1 MRVVI
6 ESNLLKDTWAIY
18 IFEKVGDSLY
28 QGKIRK
34 DHSVELEK
42 VANYEPSNTK
52 GNPNIKPL
60 FVMDGICAE
69 QFFTALIDEMKHKGF
84 MRYNDKPQV
93 DHLKAVQD
101 HLEDMREL
109 VFKKGHEKQ

>member
-6 ESNLLKDTWAIY
+6 ESNLLKDTFAIY
-18 IFEKVGDSLY
+18 VFEKTRDSLY
-28 QGKIRK
+28 QGKIGE
-34 DHSVELEK
+34 DHLVELEK
-42 VANYEPSNTK
+42 VANYKPLDIK

-60 FVMDGICAE
+60 FVMDGCLAE
-69 QFFTALIDEMKHKGF
+69 QFFTALVDEMKHKGF